1 MYQFILIS
9 ENKIFDYQR
18 ANQSVNE
25 FKNKM
30 KKFKLNCFEEKKDV
44 SHIDGEFQ
52 LSTRF
57 HNFPR
62 LPWWRYS
69 WSETIHIPQGS

>member
-1 MYQFILIS
+1 MCQFLLIS

-30 KKFKLNCFEEKKDV
+30 LRIIEE
-44 SHIDGEFQ
+44 IQ
-52 LSTRF
+52 A
-57 HNFPR
+57 
-62 LPWWRYS
+62 
-69 WSETIHIPQGS
+69 